1 MRRPLAALVASTAVS
16 SVGAA
21 MTLVAVPWF
30 VLHTTGSGAQTGMV
44 AAAEAL
50 GLLLSVAL
58 AGPLVD
64 RYGARRMSVLADLF
78 AAVSVAAIPLVHGTL
93 GLSLPVLMVLSLAIG
108 AGRAPAR
115 TAKQVL
121 LPATGAPIARGASAQ
136 EAVQRLGDLLGA
148 PAGGVLIALL
158 SPPPVLLLDAATL
171 VAAAALV
178 GFFVP
183 KGQSDSRRVKS
194 GYLRELRE
202 SAVALRRDR
211 LLLALCLLCAGTNA
225 LGIGLFTVLL
235 PAYGTMVWHDST
247 IVGLV
252 IAASG
257 AGGLLGSLVFG
268 WLGPRWRRR
277 PTFTICF
284 LLCGPPAF
292 ALVAADLPPALLVAA
307 IGVTALA
314 NGPLNPLIAA
324 VKFDR
329 VAPGLRGRVFGA
341 ISSVAL
347 AAMPLGNLVAGVLLD
362 AAGLR
367 TALLALGGAYLL
379 LTLCPLLFRVWR
391 ELDAPPLVTLGPGPA
406 G

>member
-1 MRRPLAALVASTAVS
+1 MNRPLIALVAATAVS
-16 SVGAA
+16 SAGAA

-64 RYGARRMSVLADLF
+64 RYGARRMSALADLF
-78 AAVSVAAIPLVHGTL
+78 TAVSVAAIPVVHGTL
-93 GLSLPVLMVLSLAIG
+93 GLSLPVLMLLSLAIG

-121 LPATGAPIARGASAQ
+121 LPVTGASIARGASAQ

-171 VAAAALV
+171 VAASALV

-183 KGQSDSRRVKS
+183 KGRSNGTRDQP

-211 LLLALCLLCAGTNA
+211 LLLSLCLLCAGTNA

-257 AGGLLGSLVFG
+257 AGGLLGSLLFG
-268 WLGPRWRRR
+268 WLGPRWRRW
-277 PTFTICF
+277 PTFTACF

-292 ALVAADLPPALLVAA
+292 VLVAADLPPALLVAA
-307 IGVTALA
+307 IGLTALA
-314 NGPLNPLIAA
+314 NGPLNPLIAG

-329 VAPGLRGRVFGA
+329 VAPELRGRVFGA

-347 AAMPLGNLVAGVLLD
+347 AAMPLGNLLAGVLLD

-367 TALLALGGAYLL
+367 TALLVLGGAYLL

-391 ELDAPPLVTLGPGPA
+391 QLDAPPLVSGPPGPA